1 MKIAVR
7 GGHCP
12 NVPGSS
18 ALIDELTEDRL
29 VKMQ

>member
-18 ALIDELTEDRL
+18 ALIDEFKTIRN
-29 VKMQ
+29 KCS